1 MATAEI
7 AIQAPGSTLSPSR
20 NRAVS
25 QDGPYEMDISPIP
38 KANPA
43 PTTDEAE
50 PQATD
55 PEIARTNIHWKAKWQ
70 LVSACLMSLGNGMN
84 DSAPGALLP
93 YIEKDYSIGY
103 ATVSLIFIAN
113 AVGFILAAPV
123 SHSIN
128 AKLGR
133 CKSYALATGFT
144 TAGYVIIACH
154 PPFPA
159 VVVAFT
165 VLGFGL
171 ALTLAF
177 NNVFCTNLP
186 NVTTALGCYSGAYGI
201 GGVVSPLFATAM
213 VSSGVQWSLFYTI
226 TLAVS
231 VLNMVFACWAFFKF
245 EDNAPNLVQTNTR
258 QDEHPTRREVLKNS
272 LKNRTTILGAL
283 FIFAY
288 QGAEVSVSGW
298 VVSFLIAHRSSSP
311 SQIGYVSSGFW
322 AGITLGRF
330 LLVYPSHRIGE
341 KIAVTIMTVGAIA
354 FQLLT
359 WLIPNVIGEAVAVA
373 ILGVLLGAVYPCAMA
388 IFARLLPRKI
398 QLSSLSFVSA
408 LGSSGGAV
416 FPFMTGLMAQ
426 SARVGLGTVVLH
438 PICLVLYGVMAA
450 NWVFLPRVMKRSE

>member
-1 MATAEI
+1 MATTDVV
-7 AIQAPGSTLSPSR
+7 IQAPSSVFSSTK
-20 NRAVS
+20 NRADS
-25 QDGPYEMDISPIP
+25 QDEPYELDIYSPT
-38 KANPA
+38 AVD
-43 PTTDEAE
+43 PTAHQEAE
-50 PQATD
+50 IQAAD
-55 PEIARTNIHWKAKWQ
+55 PAVSRTNIYWKTKWQ
-70 LVSACLMSLGNGMN
+70 LVSACLMSLGGGMN

-93 YIEKDYSIGY
+93 YIEKDYNIGY
-103 ATVSLIFIAN
+103 ATVSLVFISN
-113 AVGFILAAPV
+113 AAGFILAAPL

-133 CKSYALATGFT
+133 CKSYVLATGFI
-144 TAGYVIIACH
+144 TAGYVTIACH
-154 PPFPA
+154 PPFAA
-159 VVVAFT
+159 VVVAFAF
-165 VLGFGL
+165 LGFGL

-177 NNVFCTNLP
+177 NNVFCANLP

-213 VSSGVQWSLFYTI
+213 VSRGIQWSLFYTI

-231 VLNMVFACWAFFKF
+231 VLNLIFASWAFFKF
-245 EDNAPNLVQTNTR
+245 EDDAAHTPQTNTSP
-258 QDEHPTRREVLKNS
+258 DELPARREVLKTS

-311 SQIGYVSSGFW
+311 SQVGYVSAGFW

-341 KIAVTIMTVGAIA
+341 KIAVTMMTLGAIA

-416 FPFMTGLMAQ
+416 FPFMTGLLAQ

-438 PICLVLYGVMAA
+438 PICLALYGVMAA
-450 NWVFLPRVMKRSE
+450 NWVLLPRVVKRRE